1 MVGLFY
7 YFKKGGVLKLIGFC
21 CVRVYELR
29 GSCVPLSQGLFS
41 VAENSKQDICV
52 PQLSEKPQ
60 GSALRLSP

>member
-1 MVGLFY
+1 M
-7 YFKKGGVLKLIGFC
+7 IGFC